1 MMETAADYL
10 EIDATLASSP
20 MVLLYCSQPGCNIC
34 KSLLPKVEEL
44 LKKFPKVNSLY
55 VDLEEIQE
63 FAGQHTVFNMPTV
76 LFFAEGKEQFRLV
89 RAFGINE
96 LEDKMERLYK
106 HF

>member
-1 MMETAADYL
+1 METAADYL
-10 EIDATLASSP
+10 EIDAVLASSP
-20 MVLLYCSQPGCNIC
+20 LVLLYCSQPECNVC

-44 LKKFPKVNSLY
+44 LKDYKKVISLY
-55 VDLEEIQE
+55 VDLNEIQE

-96 LEDKMERLYK
+96 LKEKIEKIYK
-106 HF
+106 FF

>member
-10 EIDATLASSP
+10 EIDATIATSSL
-20 MVLLYCSQPGCNIC
+20 VLLYCSQPSCNVC
-34 KSLLPKVEEL
+34 KSLLPKVEKL
-44 LKKFPKVNSLY
+44 LEEFPKVSSLY
-55 VDLEEIQE
+55 VNLEDITE

-76 LFFAEGKEQFRLV
+76 LFFADGKEQFRLV

-96 LEDKMERLYK
+96 LEEKISRIYK